1 MNLKRADTKLKKT
14 QKQLNEVTEDFNK
27 LQIETNE
34 IIRKKRQMK

>member
-14 QKQLNEVTEDFNK
+14 QKQLNEVTEYFNK

-34 IIRKKRQMK
+34 IIRKKDK

>member
-14 QKQLNEVTEDFNK
+14 QKQLNDVTEDFNK